1 MEENEKENRFPSI
14 FNNAGTAIANV
25 GKMSG
30 TAIADRAG
38 KIGGTVANFARKTK
52 KKSQPSLS
60 DSLTIEEINEYKQAF
75 ALYDRN
81 SNGTINQNELLSVLR
96 SLGQNPTEQEV
107 QDIINEM
114 DANKNGKIEFQEFLE
129 KMAER
134 NERNDMSEDLR
145 NAFRV
150 FDANGDG
157 RISVEEL
164 RHVMVN
170 LGDPLT
176 DEEVDEMMREADKDN
191 DGYVDYEEFVT
202 MMTE

>member
-1 MEENEKENRFPSI
+1 MFTKGSTGHRKKQSEDNLNRRSSRNRSQLDGDKNLYEINGFM
-14 FNNAGTAIANV
+14 N
-25 GKMSG
+25 
-30 TAIADRAG
+30 
-38 KIGGTVANFARKTK
+38 
-52 KKSQPSLS
+52 QPSLT
-60 DSLTIEEINEYKQAF
+60 DNLTLEEINEYKQAF

-81 SNGTINQNELLSVLR
+81 SNGTINQSELLSVLR

-114 DANKNGKIEFQEFLE
+114 DSNKNGKIEFQEFLE

-202 MMTE
+202 MMTEE

>member
-1 MEENEKENRFPSI
+1 MKGISTVFMRNNNRQKQQKRGIS
-14 FNNAGTAIANV
+14 N
-25 GKMSG
+25 MH
-30 TAIADRAG
+30 DRDYYNING
-38 KIGGTVANFARKTK
+38 IM
-52 KKSQPSLS
+52 SQPSLS